1 MEKNTETG
9 VAWERDV
16 VEKLLLANV
25 REQRSARRW
34 KIFFRFLVLGY
45 FVALLYFAVG
55 GDVSTKAVH
64 VGDHTAVID
73 IDDIIGADEIGITA
87 DAVLKGAKSAFE
99 DKATK
104 GVVLRINSPGGSPV
118 QSARIYKGLKRLRE
132 QHKEIPL
139 YAVIDDVGASGAYYI
154 AAVADEIYANES
166 SIVGS
171 IGVIMNNFGFVDA
184 MNKLG
189 IERRMLTAGENK
201 GALDPFSPL
210 KPEDEAHA
218 QKLLDE
224 VHQQFIE
231 AVRQGRGDRLAD
243 NDDIFSG
250 LFWSG
255 LTAKEYGLIDGFG
268 DADYVARELV
278 GEESLVDFTTVED
291 PFERFARRLGMGM
304 VEGFKI
310 LATASAPLLD

>member
-1 MEKNTETG
+1 
-9 VAWERDV
+9 
-16 VEKLLLANV
+16 
-25 REQRSARRW
+25 
-34 KIFFRFLVLGY
+34 
-45 FVALLYFAVG
+45 
-55 GDVSTKAVH
+55 
-64 VGDHTAVID
+64 
-73 IDDIIGADEIGITA
+73 
-87 DAVLKGAKSAFE
+87 
-99 DKATK
+99 
-104 GVVLRINSPGGSPV
+104 
-118 QSARIYKGLKRLRE
+118 
-132 QHKEIPL
+132 
-139 YAVIDDVGASGAYYI
+139 
-154 AAVADEIYANES
+154 
-166 SIVGS
+166 
-171 IGVIMNNFGFVDA
+171 